1 MTAQPFAPPSVA
13 THGSSGPAAPLVV
26 LLHGRG
32 SNERDI
38 IGLAQHLPTGPAY
51 AAVRAPI
58 AEGGGFAW
66 FANRGIGRPVAESL
80 AQTMAWFRTWLDDV
94 APAGRPVVL
103 VGFSG
108 GAAFAGGL
116 LLQDP
121 QRFAG
126 AAILYG
132 TLPFDAGVPTSS
144 ARLVGV
150 PVFVAQGDQDSVIPR
165 ELLERTWT
173 YLTGDSGAST
183 VARRDPGGHELTAET
198 AAALGPWIAERL
210 DLLARRAPLDPGP
223 TSWAGLPGGELHQR
237 AGTRPEVS
245 WSIPQEQRSD
255 NSPHDLQEEL
265 FHRLE
270 ALPGVT
276 TGPSA
281 ISVPGA
287 RGFMVDPSAGPLD
300 AYLVPRVGEF
310 AHLHPEHDGS
320 LHVALPPALAR
331 DAIEKGWAVAHPLAG
346 IRLTRGMVM
355 PYGPARRGRARGG
368 PRPGDP
374 QPLLRHR
381 PARRG
386 RPVTPDQAASVLRR
400 ARLDRSAWSPEND
413 WSAPSSGARARPS
426 SSSAWGSTGRSSDS

>member
-1 MTAQPFAPPSVA
+1 MTAETFAPPTVA
-13 THGSSGPAAPLVV
+13 THGNSDPAAPLVV

-32 SNERDI
+32 SNEQDI
-38 IGLAQHLPTGPAY
+38 IGLASHLARGPSY

-58 AEGGGFAW
+58 AEGGGYAW

-80 AQTMAWFRTWLDDV
+80 AQTMAWFRTWLDEV

-132 TLPFDAGVPTSS
+132 TLPFDAGVPVTP
-144 ARLVGV
+144 ARLAGV

-165 ELLERTWT
+165 ELLDRTWT
-173 YLTGDSGAST
+173 YLLGDSAAPAY
-183 VARRDPGGHELTAET
+183 ARRDPGGHGLTGET

-210 DLLARRAPLDPGP
+210 ELLARRAPLQAGP
-223 TSWAGLPGGELHQR
+223 TRWASLPGGELHQR

-255 NSPHDLQEEL
+255 NSPHDLQEKL

-270 ALPGVT
+270 DLPGVT

-300 AYLVPRVGEF
+300 AFLVPHVGEF
-310 AHLHPEHDGS
+310 AHLHPEYDGS
-320 LHVALPPALAR
+320 LHVALPPALAS
-331 DAIEKGWAVAHPLAG
+331 DAIEKCWAVAHPLAG

-355 PYGPARRGRARGG
+355 LYGPRNR
-368 PRPGDP
+368 DE
-374 QPLLRHR
+374 LE
-381 PARRG
+381 
-386 RPVTPDQAASVLRR
+386 VVLGL
-400 ARLDRSAWSPEND
+400 ATNSHSYA
-413 WSAPSSGARARPS
+413 
-426 SSSAWGSTGRSSDS
+426 TGQLADVQ